1 MANWDAPAENHGSC
15 VHQLGLDLRL
25 MNPATMIP
33 CRCVLQWDVP
43 AVNHGSCVFISLDWV
58 FVLMNKTTMTPHS
71 ELKADKGSQWSVLVP
86 SAALHNYREMPTD
99 FIDSASKPDSTRP
112 CRNPG
117 NIAMLLQLSGNGG
130 IKVRF
135 RRLNNR
141 NLWLREGTLTENTP
155 ALQVIGSL
163 VLG

>member
-71 ELKADKGSQWSVLVP
+71 ELKADEGSQWSVLVP

-99 FIDSASKPDSTRP
+99 IIDSASKPDSTRP

-141 NLWLREGTLTENTP
+141 NLWLREGIPWQKIHRPSRL
-155 ALQVIGSL
+155 
-163 VLG
+163 LGL